1 MGRPVQATVRGEW
14 LCIIAARAIQPAGR
28 RAKAWRMFGSIKVF
42 ARMFRLIATLVVIL
56 IVVVGALFL
65 LGGRATE
72 QPTRQIE
79 QQVSLA
85 NLQ

>member
-1 MGRPVQATVRGEW
+1 
-14 LCIIAARAIQPAGR
+14 
-28 RAKAWRMFGSIKVF
+28 MFGSIKVF